1 MQISE
6 IKVLRLFKQEY
17 LMVKLQQEIGSK
29 EQAQDII
36 NNKRAKYEGKT
47 MQGHHSY
54 SASKFPHLSD
64 KGEVIYPATT
74 SEHLHRWHGGKLQ
87 K

>member
-1 MQISE
+1 MQLSE

-74 SEHLHRWHGGKLQ
+74 REHLHRWHGGKLQ